1 MNSRVHILMYHRVG
15 HFPGRMPSHRG
26 QYCHLPRFK
35 AQMAM
40 LRRLGYRVISLDEA
54 VAGLRGEAALP
65 ARAVALTFD
74 DAYVVGPEQSGRPF
88 PHAG

>member
-15 HFPGRMPSHRG
+15 HFPDRMPSHRG

-40 LRRLGYRVISLDEA
+40 LRHLGYRVIWLA
-54 VAGLRGEAALP
+54 
-65 ARAVALTFD
+65 
-74 DAYVVGPEQSGRPF
+74 
-88 PHAG
+88 